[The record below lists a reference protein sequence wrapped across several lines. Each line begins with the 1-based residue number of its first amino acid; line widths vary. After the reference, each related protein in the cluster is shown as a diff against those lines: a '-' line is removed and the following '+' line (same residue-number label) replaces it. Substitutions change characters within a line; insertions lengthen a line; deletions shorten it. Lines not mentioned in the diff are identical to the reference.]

1 MVLDISQS
9 LNIPVS
15 LQGRGVFMAE
25 KKEGKEPAKD
35 SKDANLTRIL
45 LDNNIALQKKSMSL
59 IESSQ
64 VIAQHSA
71 ILVKK
76 LDTLSNRIDKM
87 LGVFEEASKHVM
99 DAGEDRR
106 VIELADKL
114 EELLEQNRILTK
126 GLMMLENY
134 VKTRT
139 QFDRV

>member
-1 MVLDISQS
+1 M
-9 LNIPVS
+9 
-15 LQGRGVFMAE
+15 E
-25 KKEGKEPAKD
+25 KKEVKEHSQGHKET
-35 SKDANLTRIL
+35 KGENLTKIL

-64 VIAQHSA
+64 VIAQHTA

-76 LDTLSNRIDKM
+76 IDTLSNRIDKM

-114 EELLEQNRILTK
+114 DELLEQNRILTK

>member
-1 MVLDISQS
+1 
-9 LNIPVS
+9 
-15 LQGRGVFMAE
+15 MAE

-45 LDNNIALQKKSMSL
+45 LDNNIALQKKSM
-59 IESSQ
+59 SQ

>member
-1 MVLDISQS
+1 MAEKA
-9 LNIPVS
+9 
-15 LQGRGVFMAE
+15 AE
-25 KKEGKEPAKD
+25 KKEESKGVKSGKD
-35 SKDANLTRIL
+35 SNLTKIL

-64 VIAQHSA
+64 VIAQHTA

-76 LDTLSNRIDKM
+76 IDTLSSRIDK
-87 LGVFEEASKHVM
+87 LLSVFEEASKHVM

-114 EELLEQNRILTK
+114 DELLEQNRILTK

-139 QFDRV
+139 QFERV

>member
-1 MVLDISQS
+1 
-9 LNIPVS
+9 
-15 LQGRGVFMAE
+15 MAE
-25 KKEGKEPAKD
+25 KREGKEAQGISKENKGA
-35 SKDANLTRIL
+35 SKGKDANLTKIL
-45 LDNNIALQKKSMSL
+45 LDNNVALQKKSMSL

-64 VIAQHSA
+64 VIAQHTVL
-71 ILVKK
+71 LVKK
-76 LDTLSNRIDKM
+76 IDTLSNRIDKM
-87 LGVFEEASKHVM
+87 LSVFEEASKHVM